1 MWCSRERW
9 PSAGRTRWTYK
20 WHLCVLWTAQKH
32 HSGISGSDVGYF
44 LISRRRRGRGNGV
57 GPAARYAVSAGP
69 PGACETSSG
78 GFRGDGAP
86 DARDETLSVLAPNT
100 TGQRTEGFAP
110 LLAIDFPNPYSGASM
125 LRGII
130 LFEALY
136 LLSESRL
143 VRIGLVV
150 VLSGLARSR
159 IDPALHW
166 ASDAVGG
173 ALLGVEALL

>member
-1 MWCSRERW
+1 
-9 PSAGRTRWTYK
+9 
-20 WHLCVLWTAQKH
+20 
-32 HSGISGSDVGYF
+32 
-44 LISRRRRGRGNGV
+44 
-57 GPAARYAVSAGP
+57 
-69 PGACETSSG
+69 
-78 GFRGDGAP
+78 
-86 DARDETLSVLAPNT
+86 
-100 TGQRTEGFAP
+100 
-110 LLAIDFPNPYSGASM
+110 M

-143 VRIGLVV
+143 GRIGLVV